1 MLLLRCWTSRL
12 WLTCLGTATSKW
24 TLSCLSTE
32 RLQIK
37 AQVGEEEEEEEEAGL
52 WELQQY
58 HQCILLLRRRRRGAR
73 RTDFSV
79 RPGPDSCK
87 LPWATLQSA
96 AIARLH

>member
-32 RLQIK
+32 RLQTK
-37 AQVGEEEEEEEEAGL
+37 AQVGEEEEEAGL

-58 HQCILLLRRRRRGAR
+58 HQCTPLRLRRRRGAR